1 MWLHQ
6 PICDKRER
14 IISFSASLQT
24 MTTLSLEIFET
35 MLSASSKLRLRCF
48 IWIAGPQFEYISKPL
63 SAAFVTPTVKDCIWA
78 DNQKIT
84 DIEEEKT
91 RIEFT
96 STQWLKV
103 KEWILAQGEN
113 AIPRSPQWF
122 VDSWK
127 NTVLEMNEN
136 LKPFYSVKKGT
147 R

>member
-1 MWLHQ
+1 M
-6 PICDKRER
+6 
-14 IISFSASLQT
+14 
-24 MTTLSLEIFET
+24 
-35 MLSASSKLRLRCF
+35 
-48 IWIAGPQFEYISKPL
+48 
-63 SAAFVTPTVKDCIWA
+63 KDCIWA

-84 DIEEEKT
+84 DIEEEEKT

-136 LKPFYSVKKGT
+136 LKPFYYVKKGNFVIFGFSISNIIISVFCFC
-147 R
+147 RKLAKHLYFRK